1 MQLNQ
6 REGDK
11 NHPGASGGNLISR
24 GGGGRND
31 VQSIAI
37 FKNTPAARRSC
48 GRGGEKSERGEER
61 GTERKRCLQ
70 NQTDDIGGGG
80 GLVSNSPPSFVRPD
94 YRNEFET
101 FKTRYLS
108 SLLPFLAHFFR
119 PNFATLGFSFRL
131 EQLRK
136 DGEKM
141 EARKSRRIPVHLR
154 IFHRGERLLERPFVY
169 RFLVKR

>member
-1 MQLNQ
+1 MFKVSRYLRILRRPGVPAAAVEKNL
-6 REGDK
+6 REG
-11 NHPGASGGNLISR
+11 R
-24 GGGGRND
+24 
-31 VQSIAI
+31 
-37 FKNTPAARRSC
+37 
-48 GRGGEKSERGEER
+48 RGERNES
-61 GTERKRCLQ
+61 CLQ

-108 SLLPFLAHFFR
+108 FLLPFLAHFFR

-131 EQLRK
+131 EQLRR
-136 DGEKM
+136 DGEKI

>member
-37 FKNTPAARRSC
+37 FKNTPAAKRSC

-61 GTERKRCLQ
+61 GTKRKRCLQ

-101 FKTRYLS
+101 SLKLDTSRFFFLS
-108 SLLPFLAHFFR
+108 SPIFFV
-119 PNFATLGFSFRL
+119 
-131 EQLRK
+131 QI
-136 DGEKM
+136 
-141 EARKSRRIPVHLR
+141 SRHSASV
-154 IFHRGERLLERPFVY
+154 FD
-169 RFLVKR
+169 

>member
-37 FKNTPAARRSC
+37 FKNTPARRSC

-61 GTERKRCLQ
+61 GTKRKRCSQ

-108 SLLPFLAHFFR
+108 FLLPFLAPFFR
-119 PNFATLGFSFRL
+119 PNFATLGSSFRL
-131 EQLRK
+131 EQLRR
-136 DGEKM
+136 DGEKI
-141 EARKSRRIPVHLR
+141 EARKS
-154 IFHRGERLLERPFVY
+154 
-169 RFLVKR
+169 